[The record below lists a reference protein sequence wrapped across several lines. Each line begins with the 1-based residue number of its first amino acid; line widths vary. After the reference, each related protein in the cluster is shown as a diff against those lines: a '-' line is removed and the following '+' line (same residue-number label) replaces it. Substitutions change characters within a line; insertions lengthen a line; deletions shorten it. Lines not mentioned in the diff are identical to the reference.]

1 MPVAIKLQKFFQ
13 KNRKYS
19 SDFRKFC
26 TILCY
31 NIAIKLDVV
40 QHRILSYAARVRRHR
55 KDWDN
60 IKTAPKEKF
69 THTPTQL
76 KNLVE
81 AAQRG
86 EQEAIDKLCH
96 DFAPLIYK
104 EAKGSNVQNAL
115 GEDAV
120 NTAWVIFLEF
130 IQRYKGNNFRLLPG
144 LVRKHVHYGLLDK
157 INRKKSVNDTTSL
170 EAHEQDSGQ
179 QLAAQVNEI
188 GQFELQHLL
197 KEALSELSEK
207 QRKAINELILNDI
220 GSAQFCQKYK
230 CSQKTA
236 FKHRASALKKLKSL
250 IV

>member
-1 MPVAIKLQKFFQ
+1 M
-13 KNRKYS
+13 
-19 SDFRKFC
+19 
-26 TILCY
+26 CY
-31 NIAIKLDVV
+31 NITIKLDVV

-60 IKTAPKEKF
+60 ITTAPKEKF
-69 THTPTQL
+69 THTPAQL
-76 KNLVE
+76 KNLVQ

-144 LVRKHVHYGLLDK
+144 LVRKHVHYGLLHSIAKCRHLTKEQPLEDEQLTLCYSPIDEASSRLSLTQAVKQLSDK
-157 INRKKSVNDTTSL
+157 ERLVMQYCYEGNASQKAAAAKLGCSERSVRRYHS
-170 EAHEQDSGQ
+170 Q
-179 QLAAQVNEI
+179 
-188 GQFELQHLL
+188 
-197 KEALSELSEK
+197 ALSK
-207 QRKAINELILNDI
+207 
-220 GSAQFCQKYK
+220 
-230 CSQKTA
+230 
-236 FKHRASALKKLKSL
+236 LKKHLPD
-250 IV
+250 